1 MEIPRSIRLAGL
13 VLLPA
18 LSPPPLAI
26 AATVHIGECKTQF
39 TATSP
44 AGVATVDQPS
54 SYTVDLSNV
63 TGLTAGIPIR
73 INWTPDD
80 AFFWIGEYSADTGTL
95 TKQWTVDTEITVG
108 GTTTIF
114 TDTWS
119 IGPLPYVNPGNT
131 TSEAGYSF
139 GPSPVTRSITVPW
152 GTDLSQLSF
161 TLRDRSSITATN
173 GVFYQ
178 SSMKVSGAT
187 FTTSSVEMA
196 EIAVETSLGANL
208 ETPAPVDFGPTVQ
221 GSPLTLNFVI
231 RNTGTV
237 NLDLLPFSITPSDP
251 ADFSLTGPVLNSIP
265 GGGFT
270 TFSVTFTP
278 TDGGSRTATV
288 TIPNND
294 PDESAFTLQLSGTGL
309 TFTADADL
317 DGLNDAAEF
326 NLAPLG
332 FNWQVAQPALVTTL
346 LTHANGAG
354 LFTTS
359 QVQTL
364 HSGTPLIS
372 RNPATGKVKLT
383 LDWKKSTDLTT
394 FNDFPASPAQISV
407 NGSGDIE
414 FEFTPVDNAA
424 FFRLQSN

>member
-18 LSPPPLAI
+18 LSLPPLAT

-39 TATSP
+39 TSTP
-44 AGVATVDQPS
+44 PFGVSTVNQAS

-73 INWTPDD
+73 INCTPDD
-80 AFFWIGEYSADTGTL
+80 AFFWLGEFRADTGTL

-108 GTTTIF
+108 STTTVF
-114 TDTWS
+114 TDSWS

-131 TSEAGYSF
+131 SSEVGYSF
-139 GPSPVTRSITVPW
+139 GPSPITRSITVPW

-173 GVFYQ
+173 GEFYQ
-178 SSMKVSGAT
+178 SSMKVSGVT
-187 FTTSSVEMA
+187 FTTSSVEVP

-208 ETPAPVDFGPTVQ
+208 ESAAPVNFGTTVQ

-231 RNTGTV
+231 RSTGTA
-237 NLDLLPFSITPSDP
+237 NLELAPISLTPSDT
-251 ADFSLTGPVLNSIP
+251 ADFTFTGPVLNSIP
-265 GGGFT
+265 GAGFT
-270 TFSVTFTP
+270 TFSVTFNP
-278 TDGGSRTATV
+278 SAGGQRTATL

-294 PDESAFTLQLSGTGL
+294 PDESIFTLQLSGTGL
-309 TFTADADL
+309 TFTADTDL

-332 FNWQVAQPALVTTL
+332 FDWQLPQPALVTTL

-364 HSGTPLIS
+364 HSGTPLIA
-372 RNPATGKVKLT
+372 RNLATGKVKLT
-383 LDWKKSTDLTT
+383 MDWKKSTNLSS
-394 FNDFPASPAQISV
+394 FADFPASPAQVSV

-414 FEFTPVDNAA
+414 LEFTPADDAT
-424 FFRLQSN
+424 FFRVQSN